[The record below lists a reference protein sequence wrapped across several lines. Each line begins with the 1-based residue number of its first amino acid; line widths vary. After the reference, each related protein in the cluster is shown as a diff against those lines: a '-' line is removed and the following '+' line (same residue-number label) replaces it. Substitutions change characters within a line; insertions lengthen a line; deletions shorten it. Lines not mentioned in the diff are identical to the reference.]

1 MASGGLSYFHL
12 SSLTLVRQNRAAL
25 SVGIVSD
32 MRDDNVGSYPYSLPE
47 RICERPFLFAC
58 AKHFSRRKLHHLRH
72 AKVRELR
79 NPSVIGVDAIIEKL
93 AAIGDSLL

>member
-1 MASGGLSYFHL
+1 MASCDFSYSHL

-32 MRDDNVGSYPYSLPE
+32 NAGTDVPIFDGLYNLTVEFTGSDPYSLPE
-47 RICERPFLFAC
+47 RICPRPLLLAC

-72 AKVRELR
+72 AKIRKLR
-79 NPSVIGVDAIIEKL
+79 NPSVIRV
-93 AAIGDSLL
+93 